1 MKVTILK
8 YSQVSIAG
16 CLTVLD
22 VNKIIDIQEEEA
34 QQLINAGI
42 ASSCEFDANNELTTE
57 NKMIN
62 ILYKKRGRPRKE
74 V

>member
-1 MKVTILK
+1 MKVKVLK
-8 YSQVSIAG
+8 YCQEKIDG
-16 CLTVLD
+16 CLLVLD
-22 VNKIIDIQEEEA
+22 VNKIIDVQDEDAQRLIENGMAQEIDS
-34 QQLINAGI
+34 QSNIN
-42 ASSCEFDANNELTTE
+42 CE